1 MFSVN
6 IYRYVGSGAAM
17 TILLGVL
24 AVLIIVAFG
33 VLAILIGLGRHDER
47 DDYYDGGRD
56 T

>member
-1 MFSVN
+1 
-6 IYRYVGSGAAM
+6 M

-47 DDYYDGGRD
+47 DDYYGRGSD
-56 T
+56 DNE